1 MQNYF
6 GYFWKNIG
14 PLFIATFG
22 HTDDDDDDE
31 QLFHMKQRANN
42 LIIKSI
48 TRASSSKYKSYS

>member
-6 GYFWKNIG
+6 GYLWKNIG

-22 HTDDDDDDE
+22 HTDDDDE